1 MLPAGSW
8 LFTVGSRG
16 TDVLRSVSP
25 RRPLELPSRL
35 ESPFIVY
42 IDLMAT
48 AYAVPEAYIALVNSL
63 FSMLFRRSSAA
74 ELRVSKCSR
83 GCNYC
88 FRGRAECT
96 DRTHIYNNED
106 TTHRHPPPPR
116 ILEARKHYS
125 PRYETSSKSAEQ
137 PAGCG
142 RDARMTSV
150 RRGIVPKV
158 SAHGSLALAT
168 LSDGPTGSG

>member
-1 MLPAGSW
+1 MNSRFSRFPA
-8 LFTVGSRG
+8 
-16 TDVLRSVSP
+16 LR
-25 RRPLELPSRL
+25 
-35 ESPFIVY
+35 
-42 IDLMAT
+42 
-48 AYAVPEAYIALVNSL
+48 
-63 FSMLFRRSSAA
+63 
-74 ELRVSKCSR
+74 ELRVSKCSL

-96 DRTHIYNNED
+96 DRTRIYNNED

-125 PRYETSSKSAEQ
+125 PRIETSTKSAEQ

-150 RRGIVPKV
+150 GRGDRAQGVRPRFPSPGDTLRRTHGLRLTSRAGPARIVPAGGRGGLWGGEPRRPRVRSENISPKSEV
-158 SAHGSLALAT
+158 RANSPPEWIGT
-168 LSDGPTGSG
+168 KK

>member
-16 TDVLRSVSP
+16 TNVLRSVSA
-25 RRPLELPSRL
+25 RRPRELPARL
-35 ESPFIVY
+35 ESAFIVS

-48 AYAVPEAYIALVNSL
+48 AYAVPEAYIVLLNSL
-63 FSMLFRRSSAA
+63 FSRASSA
-74 ELRVSKCSR
+74 ELGVSKCSR
-83 GCNYC
+83 GCKYC
-88 FRGRAECT
+88 FRGRAEGT
-96 DRTHIYNNED
+96 DRTRIDNNED
-106 TTHRHPPPPR
+106 TTHRHPPPLR

-125 PRYETSSKSAEQ
+125 PRIEKSTKSAEQ

-150 RRGIVPKV
+150 GRGIVPKV

>member
-1 MLPAGSW
+1 MLPDGSW

-25 RRPLELPSRL
+25 RRPRELLSRL

-63 FSMLFRRSSAA
+63 FSRSSSA

-83 GCNYC
+83 GCKYC
-88 FRGRAECT
+88 LRGRAEST
-96 DRTHIYNNED
+96 DRTRIDNNED
-106 TTHRHPPPPR
+106 TTHRNPPPPR

-125 PRYETSSKSAEQ
+125 PRIEETF
-137 PAGCG
+137 
-142 RDARMTSV
+142 V
-150 RRGIVPKV
+150 
-158 SAHGSLALAT
+158 ALHP
-168 LSDGPTGSG
+168 LQVFIL

>member
-25 RRPLELPSRL
+25 RRPRELPSRL

-48 AYAVPEAYIALVNSL
+48 AYAVPDAYIALVSSL
-63 FSMLFRRSSAA
+63 FSRSSAA
-74 ELRVSKCSR
+74 ELRVSKFSL

-96 DRTHIYNNED
+96 DRTHIYNNEV
-106 TTHRHPPPPR
+106 TTHRQPTPPR

-125 PRYETSSKSAEQ
+125 PRIEKSTKSAKQ

-142 RDARMTSV
+142 RDARMASV
-150 RRGIVPKV
+150 GRGIVPKV

>member
-25 RRPLELPSRL
+25 RRPRELPARL
-35 ESPFIVY
+35 ESPFIVS
-42 IDLMAT
+42 IDLLT
-48 AYAVPEAYIALVNSL
+48 VAYAVPEAYIALVNSL
-63 FSMLFRRSSAA
+63 FSRSSAA
-74 ELRVSKCSR
+74 ELRESKCSR

-125 PRYETSSKSAEQ
+125 PRIETSSKSAEQ

-150 RRGIVPKV
+150 GRGIVPKV

>member
-25 RRPLELPSRL
+25 RRPRELPARL
-35 ESPFIVY
+35 ESPFIVS
-42 IDLMAT
+42 IDLLT
-48 AYAVPEAYIALVNSL
+48 VAYAVPEAYIALVNSL
-63 FSMLFRRSSAA
+63 FSRSSSA
-74 ELRVSKCSR
+74 ELRVSKCSL

-106 TTHRHPPPPR
+106 TTHRHPPTPPR

-150 RRGIVPKV
+150 GRGIVPKV
-158 SAHGSLALAT
+158 SAYGSLALAT